1 MKKGLFIFVIICLLL
16 ITGCTKKSKN
26 ELNDDI
32 YKQRSNLIQS
42 VGKTSDNKIVI
53 KELDTGNYYI
63 FNISGDKANEY
74 AYLFYNNGDDYEV
87 SLNNYSSTLY
97 DTKEYKDIYCLYIKI
112 KTITNN
118 EDKSIKDVILDMY
131 NDTSK
136 YEIIN

>member
-1 MKKGLFIFVIICLLL
+1 MPSKLFTLVIKKEPYLNTDNKPRFKIKDVDVLDYV
-16 ITGCTKKSKN
+16 KMAKSK
-26 ELNDDI
+26 EDDNA
-32 YKQRSNLIQS
+32 YPG
-42 VGKTSDNKIVI
+42 V
-53 KELDTGNYYI
+53 
-63 FNISGDKANEY
+63 
-74 AYLFYNNGDDYEV
+74 YLFYNNGDDYEA